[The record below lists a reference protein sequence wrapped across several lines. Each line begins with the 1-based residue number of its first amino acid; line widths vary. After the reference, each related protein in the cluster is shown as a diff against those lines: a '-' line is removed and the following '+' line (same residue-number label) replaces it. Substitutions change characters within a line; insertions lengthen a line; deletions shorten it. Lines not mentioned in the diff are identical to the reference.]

1 MHNVMTMGLAI
12 FPLLWECLQQA
23 LGTDTAPSWNS

>member
-1 MHNVMTMGLAI
+1 MHNVKTTGLAI

-23 LGTDTAPSWNS
+23 LSTDMAASWNS